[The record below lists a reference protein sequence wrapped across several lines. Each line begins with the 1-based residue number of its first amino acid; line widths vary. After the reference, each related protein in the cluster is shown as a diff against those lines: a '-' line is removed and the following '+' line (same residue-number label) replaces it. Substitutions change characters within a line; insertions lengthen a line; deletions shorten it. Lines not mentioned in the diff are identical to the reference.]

1 MIGLFGSKLKVL
13 NLRECSISKNPDF
26 SAFPSLES
34 LILESCG
41 ELVWVDSIVLLKN
54 LILINLRRC
63 WRLEKLPEQLGS
75 MESLVELL
83 IDDTRVKELPILRAS
98 VGSLVNL
105 RRLSLSHSGVEELP
119 NSIGQLT
126 SLVELILTG
135 TDIRRLPDFV
145 GDQHDLELLMID
157 GTYVSCLPG
166 NLGSLKKLKVLDA
179 SWSPLMATEYQIISD
194 EILSLSSL
202 RVLKLNMVKSLLA
215 DMSTLSCL
223 ETLYLFKTDLQT
235 LPELPSSLISLTVR
249 LASALTSLNLANLV
263 NLKELILDENWKLK
277 ELESVSSFSKLERM
291 ALYSVEISTLPEEI
305 GAFLCRLKHLNIE
318 GCKRLKS
325 LPILPSSLLLLSIW
339 CCDSLERL
347 PDLSNLKNLSKLW
360 VMDCLKLR
368 EIEGLGNLLS
378 LKDLNTN
385 GCLLM
390 RLDGL

>member
-1 MIGLFGSKLKVL
+1 MAVEMGCAGGRMMGHFGSKLKVL
-13 NLRECSISKNPDF
+13 NLRECSISKTPDF

-135 TDIRRLPDFV
+135 TDIR
-145 GDQHDLELLMID
+145 
-157 GTYVSCLPG
+157 SCLPG

-305 GAFLCRLKHLNIE
+305 ELESLQKLDISSCRSLRKLPNLSKLQRLELFSMSDCESIMEIPGLEELSNLRELNIF
-318 GCKRLKS
+318 GCKALK
-325 LPILPSSLLLLSIW
+325 
-339 CCDSLERL
+339 L
-347 PDLSNLKNLSKLW
+347 PDLSKQQS
-360 VMDCLKLR
+360 VTLR
-368 EIEGLGNLLS
+368 
-378 LKDLNTN
+378 T
-385 GCLLM
+385 
-390 RLDGL
+390 